1 MKTFAMLGYGYWG
14 KNLLRVMDGI
24 RDINVKYVCDPSDE
38 NLAKAKEKYPDYQYI
53 KDYSIILKDKD
64 VDAVVIATPID
75 THYSL
80 ALQAIEAGKDV
91 FIEKP
96 MTHKTSDAENL
107 VKVAKEHKSIIMT
120 GHTFLFSPPVR
131 KVKEIIDRGEL
142 GDIYFITSSRV
153 NLGIHRKNVSVIW
166 DLAPH
171 DLSIISYWLGS
182 EEPTDITVSGRDSV
196 IEGIPDVAF
205 ISLKYPS
212 NVIANIE
219 LSWLSPTKMRKTTVV
234 GSNKMLIYDDI
245 DPAEKIRIFD
255 KGIEIKDPETYG
267 EYQLT
272 YRTGD
277 VYSPRLDNAE
287 PLKIEFEEFL
297 DAVVTRKTPI
307 SDGDFGLKVVR
318 TIEEADSKLYKSL

>member
-14 KNLLRVMDGI
+14 KNLLRVMDSI
-24 RDINVKYVCDPSDE
+24 KDINVKYVCDTSDE
-38 NLAKAKEKYPDYQYI
+38 NIEKAREKYPNYTYV
-53 KDYSIILKDKD
+53 KDYSTVLKDKD

-75 THYSL
+75 THYAL
-80 ALQAIEAGKDV
+80 AKQAVEAGKDV

-96 MTHKTSDAENL
+96 MTHSTEDAINL
-107 VKVAKEHKSIIMT
+107 VKIAKEHKRIIMT

-171 DLSIISYWLGS
+171 DLSIISYWLGNQ
-182 EEPTDITVSGRDSV
+182 EPEAITVSGRDSV

-267 EYQLT
+267 EFQLT

-277 VYSPRLDNAE
+277 VYSPMLDNAE

-297 DAVVTRKTPI
+297 EAVETRKNPI
-307 SDGDFGLKVVR
+307 SDGEFGLKVVR
-318 TIEEADSKLYKSL
+318 TIEEADKKLYNSL